1 MIILIFIALWAYFF
15 WYPDFVMNQ
24 KIEELK
30 TEGIDVEVIV
40 YDVYYSDLTA
50 TSPEVVFAE
59 KVGWSAFNQDAMTV
73 KSALGSLTVSVDKE
87 QRIFVFAWNET
98 TYYYYQ
104 VT

>member
-1 MIILIFIALWAYFF
+1 MVIILIFIALWAYFF

-50 TSPEVVFAE
+50 TSPEIVF
-59 KVGWSAFNQDAMTV
+59 
-73 KSALGSLTVSVDKE
+73 
-87 QRIFVFAWNET
+87 R
-98 TYYYYQ
+98 
-104 VT
+104 